1 MAGIPFVLLSRLCDP
16 ECSNPA
22 RQIWATWAAE
32 TGATSLCFRKPCP
45 QALNSLQLHKRLG
58 TGFQVADGIHLA
70 ANRKPCPQA
79 LNSLQLHKRLGTGFQ
94 VADGIHLAAKFG
106 HCKWTARYCL
116 NVPNYSQTRNRNCM
130 HFTGQSIHKF
140 KQIGKDGDVV
150 DTGWPSRRY
159 LSLAVLNQRQF
170 LSLEITFRNIRLYV
184 IVEVPISKDKI

>member
-1 MAGIPFVLLSRLCDP
+1 MAMAGIPFVLLSRLCDP

-32 TGATSLCFRKPCP
+32 TGATSLCF
-45 QALNSLQLHKRLG
+45 
-58 TGFQVADGIHLA
+58 
-70 ANRKPCPQA
+70 RKPCPQA